1 MKSKSY
7 WINAK
12 ERTVTEVPHDGRAD
26 ISKMVEGYLE
36 LATYFNGDTVYVNEE
51 GMYRFDYFFTI
62 AGGHQPFAGNGVI
75 VGEEIGDTADT
86 RPPKSTLAE
95 VTSAVKFY
103 TRAEV
108 QRLVGAKT

>member
-12 ERTVTEVPHDGRAD
+12 ERTITEVPHEGAAD
-26 ISKMVEGYLE
+26 LQKMVEGYIE
-36 LATYFNGDTVYVNEE
+36 LATYFQGDTLYVNEE
-51 GMYRFDYFFTI
+51 GMYNFDYFFTI
-62 AGGHQPFAGNGVI
+62 EGGHQPFAGNGVL
-75 VGEEIGDTADT
+75 VGKEIGDTANT

-108 QRLVGAKT
+108 RRMVGA